1 MGSDSSWINDET
13 KVKEVETLADSFG
26 WYQKNDT
33 PKKHAKIIELYKQG
47 MPTKEIIYI
56 VDLSIAAVN
65 YVIRKHRL
73 ERQREVIHG

>member
-1 MGSDSSWINDET
+1 MGSDSSWMDDED
-13 KVKEVETLADSFG
+13 KVREVEALADSFG
-26 WYQKNDT
+26 WYQKHD
-33 PKKHAKIIELYKQG
+33 PSKKHKKIIELYKQG
-47 MPTKEIIYI
+47 TPTKEIIYI